1 MEEKPMFLREIIRHA
16 TAPIMTPYRND
27 EVFTNDT
34 SFYVKLEIIV
44 LAPPGTHAT

>member
-1 MEEKPMFLREIIRHA
+1 MLFFREIIRDA

-34 SFYVKLEIIV
+34 SFYDKLEFIV